1 MSLTEERRLARIGSM
16 REALVAI
23 SSRAAVAI
31 DYSDALTDDPKI
43 KEARELLVKARILV
57 NQASDIMEK
66 FRSEARI

>member
-31 DYSDALTDDPKI
+31 DFSDALTDDPKI
-43 KEARELLVKARILV
+43 KEARELLVKARVLV
-57 NQASDIMEK
+57 HQASDIMEK